1 MISGGI
7 LQAANVPD
15 SFNARTCS
23 LSSGGR
29 DKSSSV
35 PRARADPTYGKASDA
50 DSRHFLKSRIRDMI
64 LTIMLGDWLHTKI
77 SKLFDRIATNI
88 KI

>member
-23 LSSGGR
+23 LAPAGVINLHPR
-29 DKSSSV
+29 PEP
-35 PRARADPTYGKASDA
+35 PRAPAAHARP
-50 DSRHFLKSRIRDMI
+50 RFIRDVHE
-64 LTIMLGDWLHTKI
+64 T
-77 SKLFDRIATNI
+77 RPPR
-88 KI
+88 

>member
-23 LSSGGR
+23 LAPAGVINLHPRPEPHERRPHTPARGSYVTCTR
-29 DKSSSV
+29 
-35 PRARADPTYGKASDA
+35 RARH
-50 DSRHFLKSRIRDMI
+50 DSGEK
-64 LTIMLGDWLHTKI
+64 
-77 SKLFDRIATNI
+77 
-88 KI
+88 